1 METRNVII
9 INSKTQTQTRFQS
22 SATTL
27 GELKQ
32 EAINNGVDIDG
43 LTWFEGHLRA
53 ELIDDDAVL
62 PTSVNYRGRET
73 TDLTFMLSVPNKK
86 ITSGVDRKELF
97 NKIKAF
103 NATDACYTHY
113 NKHYTR
119 CSNAELQRIIDLY
132 EEDEE
137 EVQNSAQEETV
148 VEPESS
154 SNSTPNASTDTA
166 SLAVKRMAEILY
178 SNSVINL
185 SEYKEITAIIGS
197 HTVSGEDMSTDEIN
211 KMFDFVK

>member
-1 METRNVII
+1 MII

-27 GELKQ
+27 RELKQ
-32 EAINNGVDIDG
+32 EATNNGVDIEG

-53 ELIDDDAVL
+53 ELIDDNAVL

-86 ITSGVDRKELF
+86 IKSGVDRKELF

-119 CSNAELQRIIDLY
+119 CSNAELQHIIDLY
-132 EEDEE
+132 EK
-137 EVQNSAQEETV
+137 EVQNSVQEETV
-148 VEPESS
+148 VAPESS
-154 SNSTPNASTDTA
+154 SDNTSNASTDTA

-178 SNSVINL
+178 SNCVINL
-185 SEYKEITAIIGS
+185 SEYKEITAIIGI
-197 HTVSGEDMSTDEIN
+197 HTVSAKDMSTDEIDE
-211 KMFDFVK
+211 MFDFVK

>member
-32 EAINNGVDIDG
+32 EAINNGVDIEG

-53 ELIDDDAVL
+53 ELIDDAAVL

-97 NKIKAF
+97 NKIKALGV
-103 NATDACYTHY
+103 TDACYTHY
-113 NKHYTR
+113 DKNFTR
-119 CSNAELQRIIDLY
+119 CSNAELQHIIDLY

-137 EVQNSAQEETV
+137 ETSDSAQEETV

-154 SNSTPNASTDTA
+154 SNSAPNASTDIA

-197 HTVSGEDMSTDEIN
+197 HTVSAEDISTDEIN
-211 KMFDFVK
+211 EMFDFVK

>member
-27 GELKQ
+27 RELKQ
-32 EAINNGVDIDG
+32 EATNNGVDIEG

-53 ELIDDDAVL
+53 ELIDDNAVL

-86 ITSGVDRKELF
+86 IKSGVDRKELF

-119 CSNAELQRIIDLY
+119 CSNAELQHIIDLY
-132 EEDEE
+132 EK
-137 EVQNSAQEETV
+137 EVQNSVQEETV
-148 VEPESS
+148 VAPESS
-154 SNSTPNASTDTA
+154 SDNTSNASTDTA
-166 SLAVKRMAEILY
+166 SLSVKRMAEILY
-178 SNSVINL
+178 SNCVINL
-185 SEYKEITAIIGS
+185 SEYKEITAIIGI
-197 HTVSGEDMSTDEIN
+197 HTVSAKDMSTDEIDE
-211 KMFDFVK
+211 MFDFVK

>member
-32 EAINNGVDIDG
+32 EATNNGVDIEG

-86 ITSGVDRKELF
+86 IKSGVDRKELF

-119 CSNAELQRIIDLY
+119 CSNVELQHIIDLY
-132 EEDEE
+132 EK
-137 EVQNSAQEETV
+137 EVQDSVQEETV
-148 VEPESS
+148 VAPESS
-154 SNSTPNASTDTA
+154 SDNTSNASTDTA

-178 SNSVINL
+178 SNCVINL

-197 HTVSGEDMSTDEIN
+197 HTVSAEDMSTDEIDE
-211 KMFDFVK
+211 MFDFVK

>member
-27 GELKQ
+27 RELKQ
-32 EAINNGVDIDG
+32 EATNNGVDIEG

-53 ELIDDDAVL
+53 ELIDDNAVL

-86 ITSGVDRKELF
+86 IKSGVDRKELF

-119 CSNAELQRIIDLY
+119 CSNAELQHIIDLY
-132 EEDEE
+132 EK
-137 EVQNSAQEETV
+137 EVQNSVQEETV
-148 VEPESS
+148 VAPESS
-154 SNSTPNASTDTA
+154 SDNTSNASTDTA

-178 SNSVINL
+178 SNCVINL
-185 SEYKEITAIIGS
+185 SEYKEITAIIGI
-197 HTVSGEDMSTDEIN
+197 HTVSAKDMSTDEIDE
-211 KMFDFVK
+211 MFDFVK

>member
-32 EAINNGVDIDG
+32 EAINNGVDIEG

-97 NKIKAF
+97 NKIKALGV
-103 NATDACYTHY
+103 TDACYTHY
-113 NKHYTR
+113 DKHYTR
-119 CSNAELQRIIDLY
+119 CSNAELQHIIDLY

-137 EVQNSAQEETV
+137 EISDSAQEETIAET
-148 VEPESS
+148 EPSS
-154 SNSTPNASTDTA
+154 DSTSNATTDTA

-178 SNSVINL
+178 SNCVINL

-197 HTVSGEDMSTDEIN
+197 HTVSTEDMSTDEIDE
-211 KMFDFVK
+211 MFDFVK

>member
-27 GELKQ
+27 RELKL
-32 EAINNGVDIDG
+32 EAVNNGVDIEG

-53 ELIDDDAVL
+53 ELIDDNAIL

-86 ITSGVDRKELF
+86 ITSGVDRKELY
-97 NKIKAF
+97 NKIKALGI
-103 NATDACYTHY
+103 TDACYTHY
-113 NKHYTR
+113 DKHYTR
-119 CSNAELQRIIDLY
+119 CSNAELQHIIDLY
-132 EEDEE
+132 EEEILAD
-137 EVQNSAQEETV
+137 SAQEETV

-154 SNSTPNASTDTA
+154 SNSTPNASTDIA

-178 SNSVINL
+178 SNCVINL

-197 HTVSGEDMSTDEIN
+197 HTVSAEDMSTKEIDE
-211 KMFDFVK
+211 MFDFVK